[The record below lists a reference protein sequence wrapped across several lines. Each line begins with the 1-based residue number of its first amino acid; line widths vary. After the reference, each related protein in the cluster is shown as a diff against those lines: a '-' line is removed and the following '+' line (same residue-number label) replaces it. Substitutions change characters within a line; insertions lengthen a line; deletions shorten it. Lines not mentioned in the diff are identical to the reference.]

1 MKTRVIW
8 LTIGLAFAV
17 TLAVVIGQRLSA
29 EAMAVMV
36 GVVAGVAASIP
47 TSLIVV
53 WFASR
58 TMLATRPAP
67 EAPAPPPE
75 PRVVVM
81 AQPAPAAY
89 QSLAGYAP
97 SMYGSP
103 LPMVMPGAAMPG
115 PAFPAPRQ
123 FNVIG
128 GAELAGAE
136 PDASR
141 EVVWQG

>member
-8 LTIGLAFAV
+8 LMIGLAFAV

-67 EAPAPPPE
+67 VAPAPPE

-81 AQPAPAAY
+81 PQPAPAAY
-89 QSLAGYAP
+89 PGLAGYAP
-97 SMYGSP
+97 AMYGSP
-103 LPMVMPGAAMPG
+103 LPLTMSGAPMSG

-136 PDASR
+136 PEADEAS
-141 EVVWQG
+141 